1 MIRRA
6 AVVLMGFAIVS
17 TSALAGEP
25 PVEDRAGVEA
35 VTAEFVRA
43 FDAGD
48 AKAVAALFTEGARIE
63 ADGEPAVEGRDAV
76 ERRFAEIFSAE
87 PGRTLVVKTESLR
100 FLGADAAVEEGS
112 AAITTP
118 SDVEGAPGEVARSRY
133 TATYVRK
140 DGRWLQDS
148 IHDRPAPEAERSPRE
163 RLAELEWLIGE
174 WVDEDDDALVHTA
187 CEWADGGAF
196 LIRKFRVES
205 DHKDVMT
212 GHQRIGWDPS
222 LKQFR
227 SWTFDSEGG
236 FSQAVWS
243 HDPGDDRWIAKST
256 GVLPDGRTAT
266 ATNVVTRLG
275 RDLLLWTS
283 TDRTVGGGALPD
295 SETIT
300 LARRPPRPTP
310 DPSAAIKG
318 TQP

>member
-1 MIRRA
+1 MIRGA
-6 AVVLMGFAIVS
+6 AMVLASTAIVA

-25 PVEDRAGVEA
+25 PAEDRAAIEA

-63 ADGEPAVEGRDAV
+63 ADGEPAVEGRDAI
-76 ERRFAEIFSAE
+76 ERRFAEMFSDE
-87 PGRTLVVKTESLR
+87 PGRTIAVKADSLR
-100 FLGADAAVEEGS
+100 FLGTDAALEEGS
-112 AAITTP
+112 AAVTSP
-118 SDVEGAPGEVARSRY
+118 PDVEGAPGEVVHSRY
-133 TATYVRK
+133 MVAYVRK
-140 DGRWLQDS
+140 DGRWLQDC
-148 IHDRPAPEAERSPRE
+148 IHDHPAPEAQATAHE

-174 WVDEDDDALVHTA
+174 WVDEDDAARVHTA

-196 LIRKFRVES
+196 LVRKYRVES
-205 DHKDVMT
+205 DRKDVMT
-212 GHQRIGWDPS
+212 GHQRIGWDPR

-243 HDPGDDRWIAKST
+243 HDPSDGRWIAKST
-256 GVLPDGRTAT
+256 GVMPDGRAAT

-275 RDLLLWTS
+275 RDLILWTS
-283 TDRTVGGGALPD
+283 TDRTMGGRALPD

-310 DPSAAIKG
+310 DPAAPRG